1 MRAKP
6 LILMAFFWTGAASL
20 GGFGEVRPAT
30 ALQLP
35 APPPLPSLPRLP
47 APPPL
52 PRLPAPPPL
61 PGLPVVH
68 ESRVRVT
75 YHHHHRRHHRHHYRH
90 HRRHHHRRHAG

>member
-6 LILMAFFWTGAASL
+6 FVLIAFLWTGAASI
-20 GGFGEVRPAT
+20 GGFGDVRPAT

-35 APPPLPSLPRLP
+35 APPPL
-47 APPPL
+47 PPL

-90 HRRHHHRRHAG
+90 HYRHHRHHRRHVG